1 MYYFFR
7 SWKESLSLF
16 IPKNAKLFLLVTFKS
31 IIQSYKLIIKHL
43 WWLFLLSALLDK
55 MYSCYCP
62 QATYLCLLPLLG
74 WFATIFGM
82 YLIIR
87 PSIKQ
92 KNWNY
97 YKDHWKTFLYF
108 IFFSIIAYLI
118 PKILWAVANQIVFV
132 THNIHTVFY
141 ALSLPFLLIP
151 ILITFLMPP
160 NVIVLYVSPLLTF
173 FILFM
178 LDSNASIKSIFGSI
192 IRAFKMMMYNY
203 PLCIFFFTVFVF
215 CSVLTT
221 VIIMNLFGRDSFLLS
236 PIVSNAFLPIP
247 LCILTNFY
255 IKRLHEQFGLY
266 YPESVKE

>member
-16 IPKNAKLFLLVTFKS
+16 IPKNAKLFLLVTLKS
-31 IIQSYKLIIKHL
+31 IIQSYKIIIRHL
-43 WWLFLLSALLDK
+43 WWLFLGSAILDI
-55 MYSCYCP
+55 MYSCFCP
-62 QATYLCLLPLLG
+62 NSTYLCLVPLLG

-87 PSIKQ
+87 PSMKP

-97 YKDHWKTFLYF
+97 YKDHWLTFLYF

-118 PKILWAVANQIVFV
+118 PIALLLIGSKIVYL
-132 THNIHTVFY
+132 THHIHTFFY
-141 ALSLPFLLIP
+141 VLFLPFLLVP

-160 NVIVLYVSPLLTF
+160 NVIILYVSPLLTF

-178 LDSNASIKSIFGSI
+178 LDSNGSIKSILASI
-192 IRAFKMMMYNY
+192 VRAFKMMMYNY
-203 PLCIFFFTVFVF
+203 PLCILLFGFFVV
-215 CSVLTT
+215 CSVISTLL
-221 VIIMNLFGRDSFLLS
+221 IAYLFGRDSFLLS

-255 IKRLHEQFGLY
+255 VKRLHEQFGLY
-266 YPESVKE
+266 FPESVKE